1 MTENLTQQL
10 PQTADE
16 KLTLILTIV
25 QSLTIRV
32 DNIDSRLQRVEQTVG
47 ESRPILQRLVID
59 VEHLKEG
66 QRRLEDRIVGL
77 DGRVVGLEG
86 RIAGLED
93 RVVGLEG
100 RIDDLKEGQEAL
112 RSELRGLKRHVD
124 YRFMILSGNVLA
136 QYMKLEQRVTIL
148 ELGSTP
154 PNSQT

>member
-66 QRRLEDRIVGL
+66 QRRLEERHDRL
-77 DGRVVGLEG
+77 EERHGRLEG
-86 RIAGLED
+86 RLEAGLQQ
-93 RVVGLEG
+93 
-100 RIDDLKEGQEAL
+100 LKEGQEAL
-112 RSELRGLKRHVD
+112 RSDLLAFRKRVD
-124 YRFMILSGNVLA
+124 HRFLVLSGDVLA
-136 QYMKLEQRVTIL
+136 RYIKLEQRVTIL